1 MLYQKAHPSANP
13 AAFARAEV
21 LFARYLKLVAVE
33 GVVVRHLSAF

>member
-1 MLYQKAHPSANP
+1 MLYQNAHPSAKS

-33 GVVVRHLSAF
+33 EVIYYQTV